1 MSWTNK
7 SIERY
12 EEQLREQWT
21 VDGRRRS
28 RLDKL
33 PDIGIPITSDLYA
46 FDPIGRGVPFVM
58 TSKESLY
65 DKYPERAENTREICG
80 ND

>member
-12 EEQLREQWT
+12 EEQLRERWMP
-21 VDGRRRS
+21 DGRQITLEMRMSEPTFDVIKGADGINRPYPKEAS
-28 RLDKL
+28 
-33 PDIGIPITSDLYA
+33 DIYRKYA
-46 FDPIGRGVPFVM
+46 EMNFG
-58 TSKESLY
+58 
-65 DKYPERAENTREICG
+65 RAENTREICG